1 MITQLWGVPVY
12 KQSTNQ
18 TLSTFSDKELD
29 ILKTA
34 REEDENG
41 KETRQN
47 YPTHTEVIKTNGN
60 ILTRPGLERINNL
73 IETHAE
79 IYAREVICMKQDIK
93 QTSSWFTVAK
103 KGDWHR
109 PHIHRHTLFSICYY
123 PKAYSGNLMLTAPY
137 SKNSFQQD
145 YFLGLEYTELNAYNC
160 QNWSIP
166 ITSGDIVIFPG
177 SVLHGASE
185 NESEKERWMI
195 GANYWVSGTLSFL
208 DELDTITI

>member
-1 MITQLWGVPVY
+1 
-12 KQSTNQ
+12 
-18 TLSTFSDKELD
+18 
-29 ILKTA
+29 
-34 REEDENG
+34 
-41 KETRQN
+41 
-47 YPTHTEVIKTNGN
+47 
-60 ILTRPGLERINNL
+60 
-73 IETHAE
+73 
-79 IYAREVICMKQDIK
+79 
-93 QTSSWFTVAK
+93 
-103 KGDWHR
+103 
-109 PHIHRHTLFSICYY
+109 
-123 PKAYSGNLMLTAPY
+123 MLTAPY